1 MLRVHLQVVLR
12 VPVWVEYDTDVGG
25 GEVDAQTSCSCTE
38 EEHEAVR
45 VHFTEAIDGSLP
57 EIPSNSPVNTFIRI
71 PTCIIQISDKKTF
84 PFRIFILYAW
94 KLPTPLFLHHSSH
107 NYVVYCFSHAFFY
120 ILMTIHIRL
129 YIEKIFF

>member
-84 PFRIFILYAW
+84 PFRNFILYEW
-94 KLPTPLFLHHSSH
+94 KLPTPLFLHHSSYK
-107 NYVVYCFSHAFFY
+107 YVVYYFSHAF
-120 ILMTIHIRL
+120 
-129 YIEKIFF
+129 